1 MNDILGN
8 AMCKIC
14 QTMTTPYEPKTQ
26 VERLRESLEQGR
38 RLGQL
43 EMLNDLGIGNHTG
56 RICDLRKALIK
67 EGKPLD
73 YILTEMKAI
82 TTRYGSARVA
92 IYFKNPKYSNE

>member
-8 AMCKIC
+8 AMRKIC
-14 QTMTTPYEPKTQ
+14 DTITAPESKTQ
-26 VERLRESLEQGR
+26 VERLRESFENGR

-56 RICDLRKALIK
+56 RICDLRKKLLK

-92 IYFKNPKYSNE
+92 IYYKNPKYNE